1 MEKDLVADAGSIVL
15 FYVGG
20 LLRFFCSIALRVFEE
35 VLVHAEHLAIFSIE
49 AKHPMSPIGL
59 GIDKDDPLTV
69 RVVVCFRSGHDHV

>member
-35 VLVHAEHLAIFSIE
+35 VLVHAEHL
-49 AKHPMSPIGL
+49 
-59 GIDKDDPLTV
+59 
-69 RVVVCFRSGHDHV
+69 